1 MKSNKLSSASRHC
14 ERSEAISDFWKLS
27 KLFALALVIGIA
39 AIPKISA
46 QEIQKGY
53 FRSPV
58 KPGARNYLSGNFSE
72 LRPNHFHTGL
82 DYKFGG
88 VEGEPIYA
96 VADGWVHRIKI
107 SSFGYGNVIYLKH
120 PSGHITLYGH
130 LRNFNPKIHAWMKKK
145 MYEAKLNELEFYPE
159 KGELP
164 VKKGELIANGG
175 NTGSSGGP
183 HLHFEIRDSLDR
195 AMDPLLAGFSEILD
209 NIPPTPQK
217 IAIVPLEIDSRVNG
231 KFQRIEL
238 TPVLSGASYRIP
250 ETIRVTG
257 KVGLEIQSYD
267 KLDGAENQNGFP
279 KFEISDEK
287 GLLYTLHVN
296 KVDFNFTRHFLLHT
310 HQNRFTRLYHQ
321 LDLKFDFFTPNTPG
335 TGAFQVEA
343 GQKKNVQIR
352 LLDAYSNSRLVNLTL
367 TGADLDSTLADGAAP
382 VSPQVTFF
390 KNIMKI
396 KVKQSDKGGLAQYFI
411 GNQIYEILPAY
422 QDAQSRTYLWDLRFG
437 IPSKID
443 LCSEIYIPEIIGHFP
458 VGKEHL
464 HATDKLRIRTEENSL
479 LEDLYLR
486 VSLSGPASA
495 PVLRLQEP
503 TEYLWNPIEVTWNVN
518 GYLGD
523 KSKTHVYQRAGNGAR
538 SFVGGEWIEGQIRF
552 KTRNFGSF
560 VLAEDNVKPTIAPIR
575 VNAQGMRFTI
585 KDNLS
590 GIKSFEA
597 FINGEWVLMRYEHKQ
612 AVIWSET
619 LNEQPLKGSV
629 LLKVTDMAGNVAE
642 WRGTIS

>member
-1 MKSNKLSSASRHC
+1 MKKCSILKSNKLSILLFLFGLILF
-14 ERSEAISDFWKLS
+14 SE
-27 KLFALALVIGIA
+27 
-39 AIPKISA
+39 ISA
-46 QEIQKGY
+46 QEIEKGY

-58 KPGARNYLSGNFSE
+58 KPGGRNYLSGNFSE

-96 VADGWVHRIKI
+96 AADGWVHRIKI

-120 PSGHITLYGH
+120 PNGNITLYGH
-130 LRNFNPKIHAWMKKK
+130 LRNFVPRLHDWMIQK
-145 MYEAKLNELEFYPE
+145 MYEAEQNELEVMPGV
-159 KGELP
+159 GELP
-164 VKKGELIANGG
+164 VKKGELIAYGG

-195 AMDPLLAGFSEILD
+195 AMDPLKAGFSEILD

-217 IAIVPLEIDSRVNG
+217 IAIVPLELDSRVNG

-238 TPVLSGASYRIP
+238 TPVLSGSSYRIP
-250 ETIRVTG
+250 ETIRVSG

-279 KFEISDEK
+279 KFEVSDEN
-287 GLLYTLHVN
+287 GPLFSLIVN
-296 KVDFNFTRHFLLHT
+296 RVDFNFTRHFLLHT

-321 LDLKFDFFTPNTPG
+321 PDLKFDFFTPNTPG
-335 TGAFQVEA
+335 TGAFQVES
-343 GQKKNVQIR
+343 GQKKNIQLR
-352 LLDAYSNSRLVNLTL
+352 LTDAYNNARLVNLTL
-367 TGADLDSTLADGAAP
+367 TGVDLDSTITDGAGP
-382 VSPQVTFF
+382 VSPQVTYY
-390 KNIMKI
+390 KGIMKI
-396 KVKQSDKGGLAQYFI
+396 KVKQGDKGGLAQFFI
-411 GNQIYEILPAY
+411 GSQAYEIMPAY
-422 QDAQSRTYLWDLRFG
+422 QDSQSRTYLWDLRFG

-443 LCSEIYIPEIIGHFP
+443 LCTEIYYPDLIGHFP

-464 HATDKLRIRTEENSL
+464 HATEKLTIKTEANSL

-486 VSLSGPASA
+486 VSHSGTASA
-495 PVLRLQEP
+495 PVLKLQET
-503 TEYLWNPIEVTWNVN
+503 TEYLWNPIEVLWNVS
-518 GYLGD
+518 GFTGD
-523 KSKTHVYQRAGNGAR
+523 QTKTHVYQRAANGAR
-538 SFVGGEWIEGQIRF
+538 SFVGGTWENGQIRF

-560 VLAEDNVKPTIAPIR
+560 VLAEDNVKPTITPIR

-590 GIKSFEA
+590 GIRSFEA
-597 FINGEWVLMRYEHKQ
+597 WVDGKWVLLRYEHKQ

-619 LNEQPLKGSV
+619 KAKQPLKGAV

-642 WRGTIS
+642 YRTTIS

>member
-1 MKSNKLSSASRHC
+1 MKSNKLLPITLFLC
-14 ERSEAISDFWKLS
+14 FLLISGL
-27 KLFALALVIGIA
+27 
-39 AIPKISA
+39 SA
-46 QEIQKGY
+46 QQIDKGI

-58 KPGARNYLSGNFSE
+58 KPGGRNFLSGNFSE

-88 VEGEPIYA
+88 SEGEPIYA
-96 VADGWVHRIKI
+96 AADGWVHRIKI

-120 PSGHITLYGH
+120 PTGHITLYGH
-130 LRNFNPKIHAWMKKK
+130 LRNFNPKLSDWMRQKL
-145 MYEAKLNELEFYPE
+145 YEAQVNELEVYPE
-159 KGELP
+159 PGELT

-195 AMDPLLAGFSEILD
+195 AMDPLLAGFTEILD

-231 KFQRIEL
+231 KFQRVEI

-250 ETIRVTG
+250 ETIKVTG

-279 KFEISDEK
+279 KFEVSDEN
-287 GLLYTLHVN
+287 GLLYTLLVN
-296 KVDFNFTRHFLLHT
+296 QVDFNYTRHFLLHT

-321 LDLKFDFFTPNTPG
+321 PNLKFDYFSPNVQG
-335 TGAFQVEA
+335 TGAFQIEA
-343 GQKKNVQIR
+343 GEKKNIQIR
-352 LLDAYSNSRLVNLTL
+352 LLDAYQNARMVNLVL
-367 TGADLDSTLADGAAP
+367 TGADLDSTVTDGAAP
-382 VSPQVTFF
+382 AKPQTTYF
-390 KNIMKI
+390 KHHMKI
-396 KVKQSDKGGLAQYFI
+396 KVAQSDKGGLAKFFI
-411 GNQIYEILPAY
+411 GSQVFEILPAY
-422 QDAQSRTYLWDLRFG
+422 QDSQSRTYLWDLRFG

-443 LCSEIYIPEIIGHFP
+443 LCSEILIPDLIGHFP

-464 HATDKLRIRTEENSL
+464 HATENLQIKTEENSL

-486 VSLSGPASA
+486 VNLTGPSSA

-503 TEYLWNPIEVTWNVN
+503 TEYLWNPIEVTWNVS

-523 KSKTHVYQRAGNGAR
+523 KSRTHVYQRAANGAR
-538 SFVGGEWIEGQIRF
+538 SFAGGEWEGDQIRF

-560 VLAEDNVKPTIAPIR
+560 VLGVDNVKPTITPIR
-575 VNAQGMRFTI
+575 VNGQGIRFTI

-590 GIKSFEA
+590 GIKNFEA
-597 FINGEWVLMRYEHKQ
+597 FVDGKWVLMRYEHKQ

-619 LNEQPLKGSV
+619 LDKQVLRGSV
-629 LLKVTDMAGNVAE
+629 LLKVTDLAGNVAE
-642 WRGTIS
+642 WKGTIS

>member
-1 MKSNKLSSASRHC
+1 MKSNKLSILLFLFGLLLF
-14 ERSEAISDFWKLS
+14 SE
-27 KLFALALVIGIA
+27 
-39 AIPKISA
+39 ISA
-46 QEIQKGY
+46 QEVEKGY

-58 KPGARNYLSGNFSE
+58 KPGGRNYLSGNFSE

-96 VADGWVHRIKI
+96 AADGWVHRIKI

-120 PSGHITLYGH
+120 PNGNITLYGH
-130 LRNFNPKIHAWMKKK
+130 LRNFVPRLHDWMIQK
-145 MYEAKLNELEFYPE
+145 MYEAEQNELEIMPGV
-159 KGELP
+159 GELP
-164 VKKGELIANGG
+164 VKKGELIAYGG

-195 AMDPLLAGFSEILD
+195 AMDPLKAGFSEILD

-217 IAIVPLEIDSRVNG
+217 IAIVPLELDSRVNG

-238 TPVLSGASYRIP
+238 TPVLSGSSYRIP
-250 ETIRVTG
+250 ETIRVSG

-279 KFEISDEK
+279 KFEVSDEN
-287 GLLYTLHVN
+287 GLLFSLIVN
-296 KVDFNFTRHFLLHT
+296 RVDFNFTRHFLLHT

-321 LDLKFDFFTPNTPG
+321 PDLKFDFFTPNTPG
-335 TGAFQVEA
+335 TGAFQVES
-343 GQKKNVQIR
+343 GQKKNIQLR
-352 LLDAYSNSRLVNLTL
+352 LTDAYNNARLVNLTL
-367 TGADLDSTLADGAAP
+367 TGVDLDSTITDGAGP
-382 VSPQVTFF
+382 VSPQVTYY
-390 KNIMKI
+390 KGIMKI
-396 KVKQSDKGGLAQYFI
+396 KVKQGDKGGLAQFFI
-411 GNQIYEILPAY
+411 GSQAYEIMPAY
-422 QDAQSRTYLWDLRFG
+422 QDSQSRTYLWDLRFG

-443 LCSEIYIPEIIGHFP
+443 LCTEIYYPDLIGHFP

-464 HATDKLRIRTEENSL
+464 HATEKLTIKTEANSL

-486 VSLSGPASA
+486 VSHSGTASA
-495 PVLRLQEP
+495 PVLKLQET
-503 TEYLWNPIEVTWNVN
+503 TEYLWNPIEVLWNVS
-518 GYLGD
+518 GFTGD
-523 KSKTHVYQRAGNGAR
+523 QTKTHVYQRAANGAR
-538 SFVGGEWIEGQIRF
+538 SFVGGTWENGQIRF

-560 VLAEDNVKPTIAPIR
+560 VLAEDNVKPTITPIR

-590 GIKSFEA
+590 GIRSFEA
-597 FINGEWVLMRYEHKQ
+597 WVDGKWVLLRYEHKQ

-619 LNEQPLKGSV
+619 KAKQPLKGAV

-642 WRGTIS
+642 YRTTIS

>member
-1 MKSNKLSSASRHC
+1 LEQKKCLILKLNKVPS
-14 ERSEAISDFWKLS
+14 
-27 KLFALALVIGIA
+27 FALFLAFLTVSGL
-39 AIPKISA
+39 SA
-46 QEIQKGY
+46 QQIEKGI

-58 KPGARNYLSGNFSE
+58 KPGGRNYLSGNFSE

-88 VEGEPIYA
+88 TEGEPIYA
-96 VADGWVHRIKI
+96 AADGWIHRIKV

-120 PSGHITLYGH
+120 PTGHITLYGH
-130 LRNFNPKIHAWMKKK
+130 LRNFNPRLTEWIRQK
-145 MYEAKLNELEFYPE
+145 MYEAKANELEVFPSV
-159 KGELP
+159 GELP

-195 AMDPLLAGFSEILD
+195 AMDPLLAGFTEILD

-257 KVGLEIQSYD
+257 RVGLEIQAYD

-279 KFEISDEK
+279 KFEVSDES
-287 GLLYTLHVN
+287 GLLYSMN
-296 KVDFNFTRHFLLHT
+296 IDRVDFNYTRHFLLHT
-310 HQNRFTRLYHQ
+310 HQNRFTKLYHQ
-321 LDLKFDFFTPNTPG
+321 SNLKFEYFTPNSPG
-335 TGAFQVEA
+335 TGYFELAA
-343 GQKKNVQIR
+343 GQKKAVTIK
-352 LLDAYSNSRLVNLTL
+352 LLDANNNARLVNMTL
-367 TGADLDSTLADGAAP
+367 TGADLDSTISDGAAP
-382 VSPQVTFF
+382 AKAQTSYA
-390 KNIMKI
+390 KHHMKI
-396 KVKQSDKGGLAQYFI
+396 KVAQTTKGGLAQFFI
-411 GNQIYEILPAY
+411 GNTVYEILPAY
-422 QDAQSRTYLWDLRFG
+422 QDSQTRTYLWDLRFG

-443 LCSEIYIPEIIGHFP
+443 LCSEILIPDLIGHFP

-464 HATDKLRIRTEENSL
+464 HAIDKLKIRTEENSL

-486 VSLSGPASA
+486 VNLSGPANA
-495 PVLRLQEP
+495 PVLRLHE
-503 TEYLWNPIEVTWNVN
+503 TNEYLWNPIELTWDVS
-518 GYLGD
+518 GYTGN
-523 KSKTHVYQRAGNGAR
+523 KSRTHVYARSPNGSR
-538 SFVGGEWIEGQIRF
+538 SFVGGEWEEGQIRF

-560 VLAEDNVKPTIAPIR
+560 VLALDDVKPTITPIR
-575 VNAQGMRFTI
+575 VNGQEMRFTI

-597 FINGEWVLMRYEHKQ
+597 FVDGKWILMRYEHKQ

-619 LNEQPLKGSV
+619 LNKQPLRGAV

-642 WRGTIS
+642 WKGTIS

>member
-1 MKSNKLSSASRHC
+1 MKKCWILKSSKLSSLLFLFGLFLF
-14 ERSEAISDFWKLS
+14 SD
-27 KLFALALVIGIA
+27 
-39 AIPKISA
+39 ISA

-58 KPGARNYLSGNFSE
+58 KPGGRNYLSGNFSE

-96 VADGWVHRIKI
+96 AADGWVHRIKI

-120 PSGHITLYGH
+120 PSGNITLYGH
-130 LRNFNPKIHAWMKKK
+130 LRNFVPKLHDWMVQK
-145 MYEAKLNELEFYPE
+145 MYEAEQNELEVFPAV
-159 KGELP
+159 GELP
-164 VKKGELIANGG
+164 VKKGELIAYGG

-195 AMDPLLAGFSEILD
+195 AMDPLKAGFTEILD

-231 KFQRIEL
+231 KFQRLEL
-238 TPVLSGASYRIP
+238 TPVLSGSSYRIP

-279 KFEISDEK
+279 KFEVSDDN
-287 GLLYTLHVN
+287 GLLYTLLIN
-296 KVDFNFTRHFLLHT
+296 QVDFNYTRHFLLHT

-321 LDLKFDFFTPNTPG
+321 PDLKFDFFTPNSTG
-335 TGAFQVEA
+335 TGTFQVEA

-352 LLDAYSNSRLVNLTL
+352 LSDAYSNSRLVNLTL
-367 TGADLDSTLADGAAP
+367 TGADLDSTIADGAGP
-382 VSPQVTFF
+382 VSPQVSFF
-390 KNIMKI
+390 KSIMKI
-396 KVKQSDKGGLAQYFI
+396 KVKQSDKGGLAKYFI
-411 GNQIYEILPAY
+411 GNQAYEILPAY

-458 VGKEHL
+458 VGKEQL
-464 HATDKLRIRTEENSL
+464 LATEKLTVKVEENSL

-486 VSLSGPASA
+486 VAHSGPANS
-495 PVLRLQEP
+495 PVLRLQET
-503 TEYLWNPIEVTWNVN
+503 TEYLWNPIELLWDVN
-518 GYLGD
+518 GYAGD
-523 KSKTHVYQRAGNGAR
+523 KTKTHVYQRSPNGAR
-538 SFVGGEWIEGQIRF
+538 SFVGGNWEGGQIRF

-560 VLAEDNVKPTIAPIR
+560 VLAEDNVKPTITPIR

-590 GIKSFEA
+590 GIRSFEA
-597 FINGEWVLMRYEHKQ
+597 WVDGKWVLMRYEHKQ

-619 LNEQPLKGSV
+619 KAKQPLKGTV

-642 WRGTIS
+642 YRTTIS

>member
-1 MKSNKLSSASRHC
+1 MKSNKLFP
-14 ERSEAISDFWKLS
+14 ITLFLS
-27 KLFALALVIGIA
+27 LFLCSVA
-39 AIPKISA
+39 SA
-46 QEIQKGY
+46 QLIEKGY

-58 KPGARNYLSGNFSE
+58 KPGSRNYLSGNFSE

-130 LRNFNPKIHAWMKKK
+130 LRNFNPKLSAWMRQK
-145 MYEAKLNELEFYPE
+145 MYEAKLNELELSPE
-159 KGELP
+159 PGELP

-231 KFQRIEL
+231 KFQRIEV
-238 TPVLSGASYRIP
+238 TPVLSGSSYRIP

-279 KFEISDEK
+279 KFEVSDEN
-287 GLLYTLHVN
+287 GLLYTLDVN
-296 KVDFNFTRHFLLHT
+296 RVDFNFTRHFLLHT

-321 LDLKFDFFTPNTPG
+321 PTLKFDFFTPNSPG

-343 GQKKNVQIR
+343 GQKKTLQIR
-352 LLDAYSNSRLVNLTL
+352 LTDAYKNSRLVNLTL
-367 TGADLDSTLADGAAP
+367 TGADLDSTVADGAAP
-382 VSPQVTFF
+382 AKAQTSYF
-390 KNIMKI
+390 KHHMKI
-396 KVKQSDKGGLAQYFI
+396 RVAQTDKGGLAKFFI
-411 GNQIYEILPAY
+411 GSQIFEVLPAY
-422 QDAQSRTYLWDLRFG
+422 QDAQTRTYLWDLRFG

-443 LCSEIYIPEIIGHFP
+443 LCSEVLIPDLIGHFP

-464 HATDKLRIRTEENSL
+464 HATDKLRIKTEVNSL

-486 VSLSGPASA
+486 VGHTGTSDA

-518 GYLGD
+518 GYSGD
-523 KSKTHVYQRAGNGAR
+523 KSRTHVYQRAANGAR
-538 SFVGGEWIEGQIRF
+538 SFVGGEWVGEQIRF

-560 VLAEDNVKPTIAPIR
+560 VLGVDNVKPTIAPIR
-575 VNAQGMRFTI
+575 VNSQGIRFTI

-590 GIKSFEA
+590 GIQKFEA
-597 FINGEWVLMRYEHKQ
+597 FVDGKWVLMRYEHKQ
-612 AVIWSET
+612 AVIWSEK
-619 LNEQPLKGSV
+619 LDEQPLKGSV
-629 LLKVTDMAGNVAE
+629 LLKVYDQAGNVAE
-642 WRGTIS
+642 WKGTIS

>member
-1 MKSNKLSSASRHC
+1 MKSNKLFP
-14 ERSEAISDFWKLS
+14 ITLFLS
-27 KLFALALVIGIA
+27 LFLCSVA
-39 AIPKISA
+39 SA
-46 QEIQKGY
+46 QLIEKGY

-58 KPGARNYLSGNFSE
+58 KPGSRNYLSGNFSE

-130 LRNFNPKIHAWMKKK
+130 LRNFNPKLSAWMRQK
-145 MYEAKLNELEFYPE
+145 MYEAKLNELELSPE
-159 KGELP
+159 PGELP

-231 KFQRIEL
+231 KFQRIEV
-238 TPVLSGASYRIP
+238 TPVLSGSSYRIP

-279 KFEISDEK
+279 KFEISDEN
-287 GLLYTLHVN
+287 GLLYTLDVN
-296 KVDFNFTRHFLLHT
+296 RVDFNYTRHFLLHT

-321 LDLKFDFFTPNTPG
+321 PTLKFDFFTPNSPG

-343 GQKKNVQIR
+343 GQKKTLQIR
-352 LLDAYSNSRLVNLTL
+352 LTDAYKNSRLVNLTL
-367 TGADLDSTLADGAAP
+367 TGADLDSTVADGAAP
-382 VSPQVTFF
+382 AKAQTSYF
-390 KNIMKI
+390 KHHMKI
-396 KVKQSDKGGLAQYFI
+396 RVAQTDKGGLAKFFI
-411 GNQIYEILPAY
+411 GSQIFEVLPAY
-422 QDAQSRTYLWDLRFG
+422 QDAQTRTYLWDLRFG

-443 LCSEIYIPEIIGHFP
+443 LCSEVLIPDLIGHFP

-464 HATDKLRIRTEENSL
+464 HATDKLRIKTEVNSL

-486 VSLSGPASA
+486 VGHTGTSDA

-518 GYLGD
+518 GYSGD
-523 KSKTHVYQRAGNGAR
+523 KSRTHVYQRAANGAR
-538 SFVGGEWIEGQIRF
+538 SFVGGEWVGEQIRF

-560 VLAEDNVKPTIAPIR
+560 VLGVDNVKPTIAPIR
-575 VNAQGMRFTI
+575 VNSQGIRFTI

-590 GIKSFEA
+590 GIQKFEA
-597 FINGEWVLMRYEHKQ
+597 FVDGKWVLMRYEHKQ
-612 AVIWSET
+612 AVIWSEK
-619 LNEQPLKGSV
+619 LDEQPLKGSV
-629 LLKVTDMAGNVAE
+629 LLKVYDQAGNVAE
-642 WRGTIS
+642 WKGTIS

>member
-1 MKSNKLSSASRHC
+1 MKSNKFHTITLLLS
-14 ERSEAISDFWKLS
+14 FL
-27 KLFALALVIGIA
+27 LVFGL
-39 AIPKISA
+39 SA
-46 QEIQKGY
+46 QQIEKGL

-58 KPGARNYLSGNFSE
+58 KPGSRNFLSGNFSE

-88 VEGEPIYA
+88 MEGEPIYA
-96 VADGWVHRIKI
+96 AADGWIHRIKV

-120 PSGHITLYGH
+120 PTGHITLYGH
-130 LRNFNPKIHAWMKKK
+130 LRNFNPKLTEWIRQK
-145 MYEAKLNELEFYPE
+145 MYEAKANELEVFPSV
-159 KGELP
+159 GELP

-195 AMDPLLAGFSEILD
+195 AMDPLLAGFTEILD

-257 KVGLEIQSYD
+257 RVGLEIQAYD

-279 KFEISDEK
+279 KFEVSDES
-287 GLLYTLHVN
+287 GLLYSMN
-296 KVDFNFTRHFLLHT
+296 IDRVDFNYTRHFLLHT
-310 HQNRFTRLYHQ
+310 HQNRFTKLYHQ
-321 LDLKFDFFTPNTPG
+321 SNLKFEYFTPNSPG
-335 TGAFQVEA
+335 TGYFELAA
-343 GQKKNVQIR
+343 GQKKAVTIK
-352 LLDAYSNSRLVNLTL
+352 LLDANNNARLVNMTL
-367 TGADLDSTLADGAAP
+367 TGADLDSTISDGAAP
-382 VSPQVTFF
+382 AKAQTSYA
-390 KNIMKI
+390 KHHMKI
-396 KVKQSDKGGLAQYFI
+396 KVAQTTKGGLAQFFI
-411 GNQIYEILPAY
+411 GNTVYEILPAY
-422 QDAQSRTYLWDLRFG
+422 QDSQTRTYLWDLRFG

-443 LCSEIYIPEIIGHFP
+443 LCSEILIPDLIGHFP

-464 HATDKLRIRTEENSL
+464 HAIDKLKIRTEENSL

-486 VSLSGPASA
+486 VNLSGPAKE
-495 PVLRLQEP
+495 PVLRLHE
-503 TEYLWNPIEVTWNVN
+503 TYEYLWNPIELTWDVS
-518 GYLGD
+518 GYTGN
-523 KSKTHVYQRAGNGAR
+523 KSRTHVYARSPNGSR
-538 SFVGGEWIEGQIRF
+538 SFVGGEWEEGQIRF

-560 VLAEDNVKPTIAPIR
+560 VLALDDVKPTITPIR
-575 VNAQGMRFTI
+575 VNGQEMRFTI

-597 FINGEWVLMRYEHKQ
+597 FVDGKWILMRYEHKQ

-619 LNEQPLKGSV
+619 LNKQPLRGAV

-642 WRGTIS
+642 WKGTIS

>member
-1 MKSNKLSSASRHC
+1 MKS
-14 ERSEAISDFWKLS
+14 S
-27 KLFALALVIGIA
+27 KLILFFLFLGFL
-39 AIPKISA
+39 ISTGLLA

-58 KPGARNYLSGNFSE
+58 KPGGRNYLSGNFSE

-96 VADGWVHRIKI
+96 AADGWVHRIKI

-120 PSGHITLYGH
+120 PSGNITLYGH
-130 LRNFNPKIHAWMKKK
+130 LRNFNPKLHDWMVGK
-145 MYEAKLNELEFYPE
+145 MYEAQQNELEVYPQP
-159 KGELP
+159 GELP
-164 VKKGELIANGG
+164 VKKGELIAYGG

-195 AMDPLLAGFSEILD
+195 AMDPLLAGLPEILD

-238 TPVLSGASYRIP
+238 TPILSGSSYRIP
-250 ETIRVTG
+250 ETIKVTG

-279 KFEISDEK
+279 KFEVS
-287 GLLYTLHVN
+287 GNQGPLYTVLIN

-310 HQNRFTRLYHQ
+310 HQNRFTKLYFQ
-321 LDLKFDFFTPNTPG
+321 PDLKFDFFTPNTPG
-335 TGAFQVEA
+335 TGVFVVEA
-343 GQKKNVQIR
+343 GQKENIQIK
-352 LLDAYSNSRLVNLTL
+352 LSDAYNNSRLVNLTL
-367 TGADLDSTLADGAAP
+367 TGADLDSTVSDGSAP
-382 VSPQVTFF
+382 AKAQTSYY
-390 KNIMKI
+390 KHHMKI
-396 KVKQSDKGGLAQYFI
+396 RVAQTDKGGLAQFFI
-411 GNQIYEILPAY
+411 GNQVYEILPAY

-443 LCSEIYIPEIIGHFP
+443 LCSEILVPDLLGHFP

-464 HATDKLRIRTEENSL
+464 HATDKLRVKTEENSL

-486 VSLSGPASA
+486 VGFSGSSSA
-495 PVLRLQEP
+495 PVLRLQET
-503 TEYLWNPIEVTWNVN
+503 TEYLWNPIEVTWDVS
-518 GYLGD
+518 GYSGD
-523 KSKTHVYQRAGNGAR
+523 KAKTHVYLRSANGAR
-538 SFVGGEWIEGQIRF
+538 SFVGGEWEGGQIRF
-552 KTRNFGSF
+552 QTRNFGSF
-560 VLAEDNVKPTIAPIR
+560 VLAEDQVKPTVSPIR
-575 VNAQGMRFTI
+575 VNSQGIRFTI

-597 FINGEWVLMRYEHKQ
+597 WVDGKWVLMRYEHKQ

-619 LNEQPLKGSV
+619 PKGQTLKGPV
-629 LLKVTDMAGNVAE
+629 ILRVTDMAGNVNE
-642 WRGTIS
+642 WKGTIA